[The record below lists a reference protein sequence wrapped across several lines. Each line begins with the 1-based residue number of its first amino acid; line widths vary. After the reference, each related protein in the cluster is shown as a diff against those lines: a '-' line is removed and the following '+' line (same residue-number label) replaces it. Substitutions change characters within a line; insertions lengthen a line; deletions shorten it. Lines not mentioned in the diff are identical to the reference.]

1 MKVINKFKKLK
12 KVYIYILLI
21 IAWLLFSLFLIKDQ
35 APVFAYTSMYE
46 LQCDDGSVVGPQMG
60 NEPIVFSENENDFL
74 KKGPYFYGSRW
85 ENKYWLES
93 DSSYLHYGDKIARF
107 VCTPGVIL
115 SIQDVL
121 DLEMD
126 NEEFASLMESYGG
139 NINLMNY
146 EIVITD
152 YKQFQSWKGFSRTL
166 LTLFSI
172 PVLIFLAVLG
182 VLSYLKKKKGDS
194 HNNLKTS
201 DIIFWVVSVIIL
213 FSTLLP
219 LANDVGSNIWRINFI
234 TKFNL
239 SEEDIRKTILGD
251 WTMETSGFSIPTH
264 YVFYEDGVLR
274 GNFTSDE
281 VPSYGI
287 DGNII
292 IKDSFNKS
300 EFWDIEGNIL
310 IVNTLGFIGGQNEE
324 KYSILKLNNNE
335 MVLLSGNRLS
345 GYKSVFKKNYK

>member
-21 IAWLLFSLFLIKDQ
+21 IAWLLFSLLLIKDQ

-46 LQCDDGSVVGPQMG
+46 LQCDNGRVVGPYIARDPDIRP
-60 NEPIVFSENENDFL
+60 ESKYDFFE
-74 KKGPYFYGSRW
+74 KGPYTFGYPSY
-85 ENKYWLES
+85 NKYHL
-93 DSSYLHYGDKIARF
+93 DNNLHYLHPGDQIARF
-107 VCTPGVIL
+107 VCTKGSDHSLKEIYKSNESDAGY
-115 SIQDVL
+115 SIIRFPYEVDIS
-121 DLEMD
+121 EK
-126 NEEFASLMESYGG
+126 
-139 NINLMNY
+139 NY

-300 EFWDIEGNIL
+300 EFWDIEGSIL
-310 IVNTLGFIGGQNEE
+310 IVNTLGFIGELNEE